1 MTLEALKQAIAELP
15 AEEKTALA
23 TWLNEQEMDED
34 RQMQKDF
41 SPGGRGMRVVE
52 KVKADIRGGK
62 SKRWINRTLLRP
74 RRFPN
79 FGTFPSSPGSA
90 RLRPY
95 WPAFGGSTVQAGI
108 TIAIAP

>member
-23 TWLNEQEMDED
+23 TWLNEQEMDEWD

-41 SPGGRGMRVVE
+41 SPGVRGMRVVE

-74 RRFPN
+74 RRF
-79 FGTFPSSPGSA
+79 S
-90 RLRPY
+90 
-95 WPAFGGSTVQAGI
+95 
-108 TIAIAP
+108 